1 MREIT
6 PENAV
11 EFLRDRGWLPPG
23 ESARVEPLAW
33 GVSNIVL
40 RVQPSNGPDFV
51 VKQSREKL
59 RVAADWRSRLDR
71 IHREM
76 DGLRVLGELLP
87 AGSVPAILHEDR
99 NDFVFAMEALPAD
112 HRVWKPV
119 LLGGEADPAVAEE
132 CGRLLGTVHA
142 LAAGRKDLAAKF
154 GDRTVFDELRLDPF
168 YRFTAEKF
176 PEARPGF
183 DDLVA
188 RTMCHASTL
197 VLGDFSPKNVL
208 LVGPRVV
215 LVDFETIH
223 YGDPAFDLGFFLSHL
238 LLKALSRRERFAEYA
253 FLTYRFLDCYR
264 KERKRRR
271 TDAGAAIA
279 SLSWKA
285 LFPRVTTSL
294 AGCLWARI
302 DGKSPIDYLPEEAA
316 REATRRACRRLLI
329 EHPADWEQTLAWLR
343 AEAIAT
349 GWMR

>member
-11 EFLRDRGWLPPG
+11 DYLLDRGWLPRG
-23 ESARVEPLAW
+23 MAARVEPLAW

-40 RVQPSNGPDFV
+40 RVYPESGPDFV

-76 DGLRVLGELLP
+76 DALAVLDQLLP
-87 AGSVPAILHEDR
+87 AGSVPKILHEDR
-99 NDFVFAMEALPAD
+99 ADFAFAMEALPAD

-132 CGRLLGTVHA
+132 CGRLLGAVHA
-142 LAAGRKDLAAKF
+142 LSAGRGDLAAKF

-168 YRFTAEKF
+168 YRFTAAKF
-176 PEARPGF
+176 PEARAGF
-183 DDLVA
+183 DDLIA
-188 RTMCHASTL
+188 RTLCYSTTL

-208 LVGPRVV
+208 LVGDRVA

-238 LLKALSRRERFAEYA
+238 ILKALARRERFAEYA

-264 KERKRRR
+264 KERKRLR
-271 TDAGAAIA
+271 TPAGAALA
-279 SLSWKA
+279 ALAWKE
-285 LFPRVTTSL
+285 LFPRLTSSL

-302 DGKSPIDYLPEEAA
+302 DGKSTVDYLPEEPA
-316 REATRRACRRLLI
+316 REGVRRVCRRLLK
-329 EHPADWEQTLAWLR
+329 ETPADWEQALAWVR
-343 AEAIAT
+343 GEAIAT